1 MALAPVA
8 QRDDEMRD
16 YVRPHLSELGA
27 QLYGAPAG
35 TLGNSV
41 ICLMNPDAPRELSS
55 RVPGEVD
62 P

>member
-1 MALAPVA
+1 
-8 QRDDEMRD
+8 MRD